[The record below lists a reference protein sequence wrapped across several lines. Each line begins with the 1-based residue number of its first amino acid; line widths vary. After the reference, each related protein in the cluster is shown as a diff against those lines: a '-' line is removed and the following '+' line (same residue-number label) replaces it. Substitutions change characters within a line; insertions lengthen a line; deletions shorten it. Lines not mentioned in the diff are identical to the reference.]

1 MKKIIS
7 VIIAVILSSF
17 CLGFTAFAENSSVVI
32 SDDYQKL
39 YLNGA
44 SYSRFDASKL
54 EIEYNTIN
62 TYIELSEAQQ
72 ETVKEVALLANEHKN
87 IISADIFFNDG
98 ATLTVDFLR
107 DDYLDEYNKI
117 VNNQS
122 EEYIIDFDWPEGNT
136 VKAQRTALFGNRI
149 TLYGDELEFCDYYF
163 VSTQND
169 DGSLT
174 AVTGSLI
181 IVGDEYY
188 YVDHEEN
195 NVIIWDSFYPNA
207 LTELSAWEIT
217 DADLIESF
225 KEAEEKY
232 YSEDLGFL
240 YDDTLTESVSA
251 IFLVCLFAIVPF
263 IILILFLI
271 LAIRAKGFYKKLF
284 SNICI
289 LSAAELIVFAII
301 TACII
306 IK

>member
-17 CLGFTAFAENSSVVI
+17 CLGFTAFAENSSVII

-44 SYSRFDASKL
+44 SYSRFDDSML
-54 EIEYNTIN
+54 QTEYDLVNN
-62 TYIELSEAQQ
+62 KYVELSEAQQ
-72 ETVKEVALLANEHKN
+72 ETVKEVTLLANEHKN
-87 IISADIFFNDG
+87 IISAEIFFNDG

-122 EEYIIDFDWPEGNT
+122 QEYIIDFDWPEGNT

-149 TLYGDELEFCDYYF
+149 TLYGDDLEFYDYHY
-163 VSTQND
+163 VTAQCND
-169 DGSLT
+169 GTLT
-174 AVTGSLI
+174 AVTGTLI
-181 IVGDEYY
+181 IVDDRYY
-188 YVDHEEN
+188 YVDGN
-195 NVIIWDSFYPNA
+195 NVIAWDSFNT

-217 DADLIESF
+217 DADLIESL